1 MASVKR
7 PPKICIPS
15 SEKMKMN
22 RKRITSKELM
32 EEMELTR
39 DFTRFPMAAQYLRG
53 VGERWGTGRDG
64 SGPGLELSGTC
75 YGFLNA
81 CCLKTSHHGYSTISM
96 DMEGKL
102 NIE

>member
-64 SGPGLELSGTC
+64 SGPGLELSGTY

-96 DMEGKL
+96 DREGKM